1 MATSGE
7 IEKLLRP
14 LLERRSDLVY
24 LRRIICFV
32 PFSRY
37 LRGVAFELPPYPR
50 FTRVACFANQ
60 LCNGSNDIDIVS
72 DESVRIPKDW
82 KGDVEG
88 TSRRLCD
95 ELERDILPTIEPVTT
110 LEEHL
115 NRFPGSLGKEG
126 LYRKEFLYGFQS
138 ACNACTHGDF
148 ERAEA
153 VVAEALHPKKFF
165 LGAPEVVTEEH
176 RFGISV
182 QERMAYFLMTLRKG
196 KSETL
201 ELLHDWEAFSVKS
214 MKLEKHW
221 KPTPFPCELSR

>member
-72 DESVRIPKDW
+72 YESVRIPKDW
-82 KGDVEG
+82 KDDVET
-88 TSRRLCD
+88 TSRKLCN
-95 ELERDILPTIEPVTT
+95 ELEMEILPTIEPVTNF
-110 LEEHL
+110 EEHL
-115 NRFPGSLGKEG
+115 KRFPRSLDV
-126 LYRKEFLYGFQS
+126 YYPQYDFQF
-138 ACNACTHGDF
+138 ACAACTRGDF
-148 ERAEA
+148 DRAEA
-153 VVAEALHPKKFF
+153 VMTKLLDPKIFF
-165 LGAPEVVTEEH
+165 FGVPEVVTEEH
-176 RFGISV
+176 RFSRMD

-196 KSETL
+196 ESETL
-201 ELLHDWEAFSVKS
+201 TLLHDWEAFSVKS
-214 MKLEKHW
+214 MRLEKYW
-221 KPTPFPCELSR
+221 QPSPFPCEL